1 MKSEEKVVRHIV
13 NWLKNYKEN
22 SKMKGFVIGVSGG
35 IDSAVTSTLCAMTG
49 IPVLCLE
56 MEIRQQKKQISDA
69 LNHISWLK
77 EKYRNV
83 THHSISL
90 TSVFENF
97 IEKLP
102 QTDKSE
108 KKLLS
113 LANTRSRL
121 RMTTLY
127 YFSTLNQFLVV
138 GTGNKVEDF
147 GVGFYTKY
155 GDGGVDLSP
164 IADLLKSQVY
174 MIAKYLNIDK
184 SILNALP
191 TDGLWDD
198 GRSDIDQLGINYN
211 QIEWAMNKIE
221 SKHDLKKMTNEELNI
236 IEILI
241 PFILSF
247 LTAFLTLKLMV
258 KYIYVFGFTPY
269 VIYRICLGIILL
281 IIAYS

>member
-102 QTDKSE
+102 QTEKSE

-221 SKHDLKKMTNEELNI
+221 NNHDLKKMTNEELDI
-236 IEILI
+236 IEIYTKYNQKNEHKMKPI
-241 PFILSF
+241 PVCKIPKKFF
-247 LTAFLTLKLMV
+247 L
-258 KYIYVFGFTPY
+258 
-269 VIYRICLGIILL
+269 
-281 IIAYS
+281 